1 MLTTLP
7 DLKAVI
13 FKDMMKYTKELLG
26 RIQLHFKSFSL
37 VFFFLKISR
46 VSAISLFIWRVV
58 KNERD

>member
-26 RIQLHFKSFSL
+26 RIQVHFKSFSL
-37 VFFFLKISR
+37 VFFS
-46 VSAISLFIWRVV
+46 
-58 KNERD
+58 